1 VIALLLQLVCT
12 LAVLL
17 YILAILVPGDPGRS
31 LRAWAVGLFFGTIV
45 FSIVMS
51 VLWVEMHDWRAW
63 VVWIVLSPIAYLILR
78 TRRGSEPSR
87 PAGQAKRRPSD
98 QQQPPPPPWENT
110 TW

>member
-1 VIALLLQLVCT
+1 MIALFLQLICT
-12 LAVLL
+12 IAVLL
-17 YILAILVPGDPGRS
+17 YILAMLVPGDPGRT

-51 VLWVEMHDWRAW
+51 ILWVEMHDWRAW
-63 VVWIVLSPIAYLILR
+63 IVWLVLSPIAYLILR
-78 TRRGSEPSR
+78 AHRSEPSR
-87 PAGQAKRRPSD
+87 LAGQAKRRPSD